1 MRRTESRSAPY
12 VSHGN
17 LSRPARTS
25 ILGVAGQ
32 IATAAWFFDRK
43 GTKPVPKR
51 YGITTSTC
59 FLSPGSTEK
68 FAPISRPA
76 CSTLSW

>member
-1 MRRTESRSAPY
+1 LRRTEAAPFPMFRTDY
-12 VSHGN
+12 VP
-17 LSRPARTS
+17 SRPEI
-25 ILGVAGQ
+25 ILGAARQ
-32 IATAAWFFDRK
+32 IATAVWFFDRK
-43 GTKPVPKR
+43 GTEPVPKC

-68 FAPISRPA
+68 FAPISRPS